1 MGFSSD
7 NNRIMTFTGL
17 YGDAERGNSG
27 IKGIFYF
34 RLDFDKKEI
43 IDEGFEKF
51 SKDFITQDWSER
63 EIERANRREA
73 NGKSAPQLF
82 NFDIRETITLEDGSI
97 IGMLEQYYVRQV
109 TSNDYRSN
117 MTSSTFYYYYNDL
130 IVYKIQP
137 NGTFE
142 WVKNIP
148 KSQVSVNDY
157 GYYSSVARFA
167 TDDKLVIF
175 FNDNSNNYDEKGVWN
190 KNEYTSSFRKKTNT
204 VAKVEVGLKDGV
216 VERNTFF
223 DRAET
228 SALAVP
234 KLFEIDYKNKE
245 MLIYLI
251 INRKEKFGLLNFET
265 N

>member
-1 MGFSSD
+1 MRRCTNKLS
-7 NNRIMTFTGL
+7 
-17 YGDAERGNSG
+17 
-27 IKGIFYF
+27 
-34 RLDFDKKEI
+34 KKQRV
-43 IDEGFEKF
+43 
-51 SKDFITQDWSER
+51 S
-63 EIERANRREA
+63 
-73 NGKSAPQLF
+73 
-82 NFDIRETITLEDGSI
+82 
-97 IGMLEQYYVRQV
+97 
-109 TSNDYRSN
+109 
-117 MTSSTFYYYYNDL
+117 
-130 IVYKIQP
+130 
-137 NGTFE
+137 
-142 WVKNIP
+142 KNIP